1 MTGHEPVIIMS
12 QASKGIEYT
21 SWLEPLSC
29 ILNVG
34 TVWTDSTTTRLYY
47 TWIYAP
53 LWQGI
58 ITCSF
63 AERKNMR
70 QWAQTL
76 TIKGFT
82 RYSFTIQFQLLSG
95 RPASRQD
102 RSAQESCSVHI
113 RTCARAYIYSWNIEK
128 KIWFFIFW
136 KAFFYHLIG
145 MNYIFFAIQC
155 LCVSISFNVL
165 LFHNS
170 VGVTCLLLSSKHC
183 TVTDNTRDGYN
194 KPLTAAFS
202 CVPMCWKH
210 SAENTG
216 NGICETLYLGI
227 FFGGGASPQTPLG

>member
-29 ILNVG
+29 ILNLG
-34 TVWTDSTTTRLYY
+34 TVSTDSTTTRLYY
-47 TWIYAP
+47 TWIYAS

-58 ITCSF
+58 ITCYF

-113 RTCARAYIYSWNIEK
+113 RTCARAYIYSFQFEDRFMCQPPWTPCCRVRVCCDKAKVDISLLPLANIAYCIFFSAGTITSSSWN
-128 KIWFFIFW
+128 
-136 KAFFYHLIG
+136 HLI
-145 MNYIFFAIQC
+145 
-155 LCVSISFNVL
+155 
-165 LFHNS
+165 
-170 VGVTCLLLSSKHC
+170 
-183 TVTDNTRDGYN
+183 TRQ
-194 KPLTAAFS
+194 
-202 CVPMCWKH
+202 
-210 SAENTG
+210 
-216 NGICETLYLGI
+216 LG
-227 FFGGGASPQTPLG
+227 SH

>member
-1 MTGHEPVIIMS
+1 MYKGTDLKGLFNASFTPKNYGETSLLFSFPLLSHLFNLFTIFYHPRVPRRGMSFLYQNATGHEPVIIMS
-12 QASKGIEYT
+12 QASKGIGYT

-29 ILNVG
+29 ILNLE
-34 TVWTDSTTTRLYY
+34 TVWTDSRTTRLYY

-128 KIWFFIFW
+128 YIYFFIFR
-136 KAFFYHLIG
+136 KS
-145 MNYIFFAIQC
+145 IFFTI
-155 LCVSISFNVL
+155 
-165 LFHNS
+165 
-170 VGVTCLLLSSKHC
+170 
-183 TVTDNTRDGYN
+183 
-194 KPLTAAFS
+194 
-202 CVPMCWKH
+202 
-210 SAENTG
+210 
-216 NGICETLYLGI
+216 
-227 FFGGGASPQTPLG
+227 